1 MSKNYID
8 NKNLEEKN
16 IYEILEEINVG
27 LIKKGEFFEAL
38 RQLMLLTVDHMEN
51 SKLWLMVGLVY
62 TRVSYW
68 MPAIGALETALHF
81 DPNDNQIKQVLS
93 LALFSVGKREEAC
106 KLIDQVCSK
115 KKCEQRT
122 VDVACLFA
130 RAY

>member
-16 IYEILEEINVG
+16 IYEILEEINIG

-62 TRVSYW
+62 TRVSY
-68 MPAIGALETALHF
+68 
-81 DPNDNQIKQVLS
+81 
-93 LALFSVGKREEAC
+93 
-106 KLIDQVCSK
+106 
-115 KKCEQRT
+115 
-122 VDVACLFA
+122 
-130 RAY
+130 

>member
-1 MSKNYID
+1 MSFIVMSKNYID

-93 LALFSVGKREEAC
+93 LALFS
-106 KLIDQVCSK
+106 
-115 KKCEQRT
+115 
-122 VDVACLFA
+122 
-130 RAY
+130 